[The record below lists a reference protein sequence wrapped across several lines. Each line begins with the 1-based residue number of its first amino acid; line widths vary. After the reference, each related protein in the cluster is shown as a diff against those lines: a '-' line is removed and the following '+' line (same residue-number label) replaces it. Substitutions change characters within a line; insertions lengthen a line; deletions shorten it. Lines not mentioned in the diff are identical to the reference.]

1 MTAAVIKGPGDVQ
14 DGISIK
20 TNNTIQIQ
28 DFDDEDSNLLVEIRH
43 KFMTILRQVY
53 DHALEEGMVHPDSFV
68 WLLDQNAATTNDETQ
83 PL

>member
-1 MTAAVIKGPGDVQ
+1 MTAAVIKGPGDIQ

-20 TNNTIQIQ
+20 TNNTIQ
-28 DFDDEDSNLLVEIRH
+28 DFDSEDTQLLIEIRH

-68 WLLDQNAATTNDETQ
+68 WLLDQNSATTNDETQ

>member
-1 MTAAVIKGPGDVQ
+1 
-14 DGISIK
+14 
-20 TNNTIQIQ
+20 
-28 DFDDEDSNLLVEIRH
+28 
-43 KFMTILRQVY
+43 MTILRQVY